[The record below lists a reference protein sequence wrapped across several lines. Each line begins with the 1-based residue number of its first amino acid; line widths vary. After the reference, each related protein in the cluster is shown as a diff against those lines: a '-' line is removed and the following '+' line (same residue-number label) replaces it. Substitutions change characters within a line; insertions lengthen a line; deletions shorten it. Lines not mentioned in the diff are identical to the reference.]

1 MTFGAILTQVKSKK
15 YKNATLRMAWRSIMR
30 YIYTLLIGLT
40 IIALAGCESGVNTGK
55 GFSLPEGDASAGKV
69 TFVDLACH
77 TCHSIA
83 DIDQLQS
90 DDVELPRV
98 KLGGSVRSVKTYG
111 ELVTSIINPSHKI
124 LKRSNQGV
132 ITSEDG
138 SSRMRIYNDVMTV
151 TQLVDLVTFL
161 EDNYEVI
168 DYKRT
173 EYGRFGPIH

>member
-1 MTFGAILTQVKSKK
+1 
-15 YKNATLRMAWRSIMR
+15 MR

-40 IIALAGCESGVNTGK
+40 IIALVGCDSGVNTGK
-55 GFSLPEGDASAGKV
+55 GFSLPDGDASDGKV

-90 DDVELPRV
+90 DDEELPRV
-98 KLGGSVRSVKTYG
+98 KLGGTVPIVKTYG

-132 ITSEDG
+132 IFSEDG

-151 TQLVDLVTFL
+151 TKLVDLVTFL
-161 EDNYEVI
+161 EDNYEVVA
-168 DYKRT
+168 YKRT
-173 EYGRFGPIH
+173 KYNRFESIH